1 MYKFTVVFLYLRG
14 GRQKMNK
21 KIMDHIGFRGKFIIF
36 FSLNRSHSTF
46 NFLFNQF
53 YIVQK

>member
-1 MYKFTVVFLYLRG
+1 MHKFTVFFVLEG
-14 GRQKMNK
+14 GDKKMNK